1 MVDERTKAST
11 EDRFVGC
18 LLGVAIGDALGMPV
32 EGWPREAI
40 QMHYGLLSDF
50 QPSPPRAL
58 RAGQFTDDTQMMLIH
73 AESIVATGR
82 IDGDDLA
89 RRFVGWLRSGDVR
102 GIGGSTL
109 QSVRRLERGI
119 HWSESGQTGEFAAGN
134 GVAMRISP
142 VGLFDCRHIER
153 LEQDVRTAG
162 AITHRNPEAL
172 AGGLA
177 VAYAVARLATAQ
189 TQPTALIEEMVAFI
203 GDSEVARNLQRAQR
217 LLDSDVPAP
226 DALATLGTSGYVVHT
241 VGSAFYCFVRTPGN
255 FKQTLIEAVMAGH
268 DTDTTGAVAGALSG
282 AHNGLQGILQ
292 RWLDQVED
300 REHIEGL
307 AREISALALRSNATK
322 G

>member
-1 MVDERTKAST
+1 VDERTKASV

-40 QMHYGLLSDF
+40 RMHYRVLSDF
-50 QPSPPRAL
+50 QPSPPRGL
-58 RAGQFTDDTQMMLIH
+58 RAGQFTDDTQMMLMH

-109 QSVRRLERGI
+109 QSIRRLERGM
-119 HWSESGQTGEFAAGN
+119 HWRESGQTGEFAAGN
-134 GVAMRISP
+134 GVAMRIAP
-142 VGLFDCRHIER
+142 VGLFDCQHIKR
-153 LEQDVRTAG
+153 LKQDVRTAS

-177 VAYAVARLATAQ
+177 VAYAVARLASEETE
-189 TQPTALIEEMVAFI
+189 PTTVIEETIGFV
-203 GDSEVARNLQRAQR
+203 GDSEVSRNLQRAQR
-217 LLDSDVPAP
+217 LLESDAPAAE
-226 DALATLGTSGYVVHT
+226 ALAALGTSGYVVHT

-255 FKQTLIEAVMAGH
+255 FKQTIIEAVMAGH

-282 AHNGLQGILQ
+282 AYNGSQGIPQ
-292 RWLDQVED
+292 RWLEQVED
-300 REHIEGL
+300 RERIEEL
-307 AREISALALRSNATK
+307 ARQIHALAFRSNATR